1 MCPIACWNMNR
12 ELRRSSFDMFR
23 TVRNNFGW
31 LMMDRLGRSLIS
43 LVVGIAVA
51 RHLGPENFG
60 VLSFAIALSGIF
72 MVMASL
78 GLDEILVRDFADNS
92 IASAVW
98 KAAWQLRLT
107 TAAIGYLA
115 TMTTVWIWRPASPE
129 VWGIAAIVAAGM
141 TFAPCD
147 LVDYW
152 FQAKQQMRIPAMA
165 RQLSLWLAAGWRLLL
180 VAVDAP
186 LSAFAWANLAEAA
199 LVGFALWLALR
210 RTDKTVSF
218 DGKVAGHRSRLLREG
233 WPLAISSLLVIVTMQ
248 ADRLLLSRY
257 GGDAAVGIYSA
268 AARLTEVLHA
278 LPVALGVALM
288 PHLVALYREDRIG
301 YWRLA
306 GRVMGGLTMFG
317 IVFAGAVTLL
327 APIFLPWLLGKD
339 YADSAQVLGLH
350 IWTLVFVFMVSM
362 RSRFLVIQ
370 GSTRWIFFMSF
381 PTALLN
387 VLANLVL
394 IPRYGGIGAAW
405 AAVGAWGF
413 SALVVPWFFPI
424 TRSLAVNI
432 IGGGKSGLGST
443 Q

>member
-1 MCPIACWNMNR
+1 
-12 ELRRSSFDMFR
+12 
-23 TVRNNFGW
+23 
-31 LMMDRLGRSLIS
+31 MMDRMGRTLIS
-43 LVVGIAVA
+43 MVVGIAVA

-60 VLSFAIALSGIF
+60 ILSFAIAISGIF
-72 MVMASL
+72 MVMAGL
-78 GLDEILVRDFADNS
+78 GLDEILVRDFANDL
-92 IASAVW
+92 IANAAW

-107 TAAIGYLA
+107 TAGASYVV
-115 TMTTVWIWRPASPE
+115 TMATVWIWRPASPE

-141 TFAPCD
+141 IFAPCD
-147 LVDYW
+147 LVDFW
-152 FQAKQQMRIPAMA
+152 FQAKQQMRVPAMA

-180 VAVDAP
+180 LAGDAP

-199 LVGFALWLALR
+199 LVGSALWWVFC
-210 RTDKTVSF
+210 RTNKTASF
-218 DGKVAGHRSRLLREG
+218 DGEVAGHRSRMLREG

-257 GGDAAVGIYSA
+257 GGDAVVGIYAA

-278 LPVALGVALM
+278 LPVALGFALM
-288 PHLVALYREDRIG
+288 PHLVALYREDRTG

-306 GRVMGGLTMFG
+306 GRTMGGLTMFG
-317 IVFAGAVTLL
+317 IVCASAVTLL
-327 APIFLPWLLGKD
+327 APVFLPWLLGKD
-339 YADSAQVLGLH
+339 YADSARILGIH

-370 GSTRWIFFMSF
+370 GATRWIFFMSL

-387 VLANLVL
+387 ILANLVL
-394 IPRYGGIGAAW
+394 IPRYGGLGAAW

-413 SALVVPWFFPI
+413 SALVIPWLFPI
-424 TRSLAVNI
+424 TRSLAMNI
-432 IGGGKSGLGST
+432 IRGGKPDLGTT